1 MYHNAFLL
9 AWNISAP
16 NNEWASPLTSS
27 TTASFSGERKLAK
40 PLNHFPPIA
49 VFLWQTRC
57 EWFYSIVGALP
68 LWGYALYCDSRF
80 AIKSNYHAIL
90 MFIRETNMEMFSA
103 LLDTCDTALRVFKCF
118 LKVCVTASTTYLS
131 LTTSREAHAGR
142 FVSYLN

>member
-57 EWFYSIVGALP
+57 EWFYPIVGALP
-68 LWGYALYCDSRF
+68 LWGYALCCDYRF

-90 MFIRETNMEMFSA
+90 RFIRGTNIEMFSA
-103 LLDTCDTALRVFKCF
+103 LRGFKCF
-118 LKVCVTASTTYLS
+118 LKICVTASTTYLS

-142 FVSYLN
+142 LLVILIKRPFI